1 MCLSSREI
9 KPRIIFLNQ
18 AAGPLFRE
26 LAEDLAKVWPQSILL
41 TGNPD
46 TIRCDVDP
54 CLHIEP
60 APGYDRNSYFSRF
73 MSWVK
78 YFFKALW
85 FAWKQPKDSILFI
98 VSNPPFLGLV
108 GLFFKYVRRQR
119 YVVLV
124 YDIYPDMLIVLGRLK
139 RGVVSRCWDYFNRLV
154 YENAAQV
161 ITIAHDMSM
170 RLETKFDETKSDD
183 RKIVCISPWADI
195 EVIKPVEKIR
205 NWFVEKH
212 NLLDKTTILYSG
224 NMGHSH
230 DIETILNAAK
240 KLKKERGI
248 HFLFIGDGAK
258 LALVEKTIEE
268 FQLKN
273 ITLLPFQPEE
283 VLPLSMAS
291 GDIGIVSYQ
300 YSTQGCML
308 PSKACYYMAAGL
320 PLLVISDCETDLT
333 RLVEE
338 KGCGIWVKNGDV
350 TGMTLA
356 VKELSENPV
365 LLAEYKKAARKT
377 AEQFYSRKN
386 SELFVDVLKAIG

>member
-1 MCLSSREI
+1 MLNR
-9 KPRIIFLNQ
+9 KKYKIIFLNQ

-46 TIRCDVDP
+46 TICCDVDSL
-54 CLHIEP
+54 LHIEP
-60 APGYDRNSYFSRF
+60 APEYNRSSYFSRF
-73 MSWVK
+73 VSWVK

-85 FAWKQPKDSILFI
+85 FVWKQSKDSTLFI

-124 YDIYPDMLIVLGRLK
+124 YDIYPDMLIGLGRLK
-139 RGVVSRCWDYFNRLV
+139 RGVISGCWDYFNRLV

-161 ITIAHDMSM
+161 ITIAHDMSIL
-170 RLETKFDETKSDD
+170 LEKKFDVSKNDAK
-183 RKIVCISPWADI
+183 KIVQIPPWADI
-195 EVIKPVEKIR
+195 EIIKPVEKTK
-205 NWFVEKH
+205 NWFVKKH
-212 NLLDKTTILYSG
+212 NLLGKTTLLYSG

-230 DIETILNAAK
+230 DIETILEAAK
-240 KLKKERGI
+240 KLRKETGI
-248 HFLFIGDGAK
+248 HFLFIGEGAK
-258 LALVEKTIEE
+258 WAFVKKTIEE

-283 VLPLSMAS
+283 VLPLSMTS
-291 GDIGIVSYQ
+291 GDIGIVTYEDG
-300 YSTQGCML
+300 TQGCMS
-308 PSKACYYMAAGL
+308 PSKAYYYMAAGL
-320 PLLVISDCETDLT
+320 SVLVISKYETDLT
-333 RLVEE
+333 KLVKE
-338 KGCGIWVKNGDV
+338 KGCGVWVKNGDV
-350 TGMTLA
+350 EGMAIA
-356 VKELSENPV
+356 VKELSEKSD

-386 SELFVDVLKAIG
+386 SRLFVDALEAIG